1 MLEFIIKLH
10 PEISIKSKS
19 VRKRQTLLLER
30 NLKTIL
36 KQLDEQVEVLNNFDH
51 LTVRSSRA
59 EPAMRSQMIERLS
72 CIPGIVSFSQMQTRS
87 FSDLHDMFE
96 HTCFPD
102 NIIKQ
107 MLQGNIGYIADEFFE
122 NAACFF

>member
-51 LTVRSSRA
+51 LTVRSSR
-59 EPAMRSQMIERLS
+59 S
-72 CIPGIVSFSQMQTRS
+72 
-87 FSDLHDMFE
+87 
-96 HTCFPD
+96 
-102 NIIKQ
+102 
-107 MLQGNIGYIADEFFE
+107 
-122 NAACFF
+122 